1 MVERVKESKAKAIIK
16 RITRFT
22 KEVKSEL
29 KKVIWLNRQQ
39 LFSNI
44 VAILVIC
51 LFFGIIIWIL
61 DFGLSWI
68 VDFALR

>member
-1 MVERVKESKAKAIIK
+1 MVERIKESKAKAVIRK
-16 RITRFT
+16 LTKFT
-22 KEVKSEL
+22 KEVRSEL
-29 KKVIWLNRQQ
+29 KKVVWLNRQQ

-44 VAILVIC
+44 IAVLVIC
-51 LFFGIIIWIL
+51 LFFGAIIWIL

>member
-1 MVERVKESKAKAIIK
+1 MAERVKESKAKAIARK
-16 RITRFT
+16 FTRFV
-22 KEVKSEL
+22 KEIRSEL
-29 KKVIWLNRQQ
+29 KKVVWLNRQQ

-44 VAILVIC
+44 VAVLVIC